1 LKSYKKLVTRV
12 FIFVFLNKILV
23 RKMKWK
29 LLVAVAV
36 VLAVLGFLF
45 FTEEGRKY
53 AISLGSLT
61 RSFTS
66 TVGNFVGSFV
76 KISSGNGFGLELNL
90 NKEAIYGQSFS
101 FSNSGFEA
109 SGRIL
114 SLKID
119 GKTWEIGEKVKVE
132 LVGNGKISIGNDG
145 RLALNVDTN
154 LLKLDS
160 WKTSNVKVEMEMIP
174 DNLLMNN
181 AKADLINTTS
191 ASGNVNKKL
200 DEIEVKVDLN
210 KANLEVEN
218 FFGTIEL
225 KDKLK
230 LSGTATNI
238 EINGKKI

>member
-1 LKSYKKLVTRV
+1 
-12 FIFVFLNKILV
+12 
-23 RKMKWK
+23 MKWK

-36 VLAVLGFLF
+36 VLAFLGLLF
-45 FTEEGRKY
+45 FTEQGRRY
-53 AISLGSLT
+53 AISLGSST

-66 TVGNFVGSFV
+66 TVGNFIGSFV
-76 KISSGNGFGLELNL
+76 KVPSGNEFSFELNL

-101 FSNSGFEA
+101 FSNAGFEA
-109 SGRIL
+109 SGRIS

-132 LVGNGKISIGNDG
+132 LVGSGEISIGNDG
-145 RLALNVDTN
+145 KLSLKSDTN

-174 DNLLMNN
+174 ESFSMNN
-181 AKADLINTTS
+181 AKADLINTTQ
-191 ASGNVNKKL
+191 ASGNANKKL
-200 DEIEVKVDLN
+200 DDIEVKVEFD
-210 KANLEVEN
+210 KANLKVEN
-218 FFGTIEL
+218 FLGTIEL
-225 KDKLK
+225 KEKLK